1 MTLGD
6 RICVMKDGD
15 IMQVAEPLK
24 LYNSPENMFV
34 AGFIGSPPMNFL
46 HGSLVQEG
54 GRTWFAEDN
63 PKGKAIKL
71 RLTDRLAASAAGRA
85 GRGIVF
91 GIRPEDIADALNVAD
106 PDPAVC
112 ADAKVE
118 VSEPM
123 GAKTFLYLESG
134 AHSFIAK
141 VHSGDKYDINQDVR
155 LRFDMDKAHLFD
167 PETEKV
173 LRA

>member
-1 MTLGD
+1 M
-6 RICVMKDGD
+6 
-15 IMQVAEPLK
+15 APL
-24 LYNSPENMFV
+24 
-34 AGFIGSPPMNFL
+34 
-46 HGSLVQEG
+46 Q
-54 GRTWFAEDN
+54 GR
-63 PKGKAIKL
+63 P
-71 RLTDRLAASAAGRA
+71 AAGNHSGWQHIEWCFEILA
-85 GRGIVF
+85 F

-123 GAKTFLYLESG
+123 GAETFLYLESG

-141 VHSGDKYDINQDVR
+141 VHSGDKYDINQDVQ